1 MRIKQSKTRVTI
13 YSDGYP
19 RSDYG
24 YAVIRNG
31 RIIKLGDERG
41 REGGIYWRRNL
52 SKQPLE
58 SLKKEATD
66 LVGCWGR
73 KFYSEILSHAY
84 NDSKSLPSP
93 DVATMRFKN
102 QLIKLKRTEIR
113 MKEKAIRRLK
123 DELKEIKNR

>member
-1 MRIKQSKTRVTI
+1 MRIKQAKTRVTI

-24 YAVIRNG
+24 YAVIKNG

-58 SLKKEATD
+58 SLKGQATD

-84 NDSKSLPSP
+84 KDSKSLPSP
-93 DVATMRFKN
+93 DIAMTRFKN
-102 QLIKLKRTEIR
+102 RLIKHKELEIR
-113 MKEKAIRRLK
+113 LKEQAIKRLK

>member
-1 MRIKQSKTRVTI
+1 MRIKQAKTRVTI

-58 SLKKEATD
+58 SLKGQATD
-66 LVGCWGR
+66 LIGCWGR

-84 NDSKSLPSP
+84 KDSKSLPSP
-93 DVATMRFKN
+93 DIAMVRFKN
-102 QLIKLKRTEIR
+102 RLIKRKKLEIR
-113 MKEKAIRRLK
+113 MKEQAIQRLK
-123 DELKEIKNR
+123 EELKEIKNR